1 MSTQTAA
8 ARERATHLALVET
21 IPGLRLERLVS
32 VDDLDRVREEWDA
45 FVERNGCDIYFTV
58 DWLQAWWAHYGKG
71 RTFEGLI
78 LRDGDEMVAAL
89 PFCVQRVWAGPV
101 PVRLARFVG
110 ADSTIA
116 VLSPAIVA
124 GQEEAVLQAA
134 LDHLLGDARCQAV
147 SLSPLSGESPVAGA
161 SERVA
166 GEHFRLGRSDST
178 GPHTVFKLPDS
189 FDDYLAGLGQTSRR
203 DHRRSVRQLNKAY
216 EVAFRTV
223 SGEEA
228 IDYLDGF
235 VDLHTAQ
242 WQAEGRLGHFGDWP
256 GSVEFHRDL
265 LRRMAASGRARFY
278 EITGDGRVLAIE
290 QCFVLGNRCFWRLP
304 GRDPDPELRKMG
316 LGRTS
321 AAELF
326 RILIDDGQTL
336 VEAGPGHYEYKV
348 RLGCEELALRRIVIS
363 GRSLP
368 SRLRGALLL
377 RWADFLHLAYYRVW
391 FLKVA
396 PRLKLS
402 RRPLWRPW
410 IRTRV

>member
-1 MSTQTAA
+1 MSAQSTT
-8 ARERATHLALVET
+8 AREQGAHLALVEA
-21 IPGLRLERLVS
+21 IPGLQIERLAS
-32 VDDLDRVREEWDA
+32 VDALDCVREEWDA
-45 FVERNGCDIYFTV
+45 FVERNASDIYFTV
-58 DWLQAWWAHYGKG
+58 DWLQAWWTHYGKG
-71 RTFEGLI
+71 RAFEGLMI
-78 LRDGDEMVAAL
+78 RDGDELVAVL
-89 PFCVQRVWAGPV
+89 PFCVRRVWAGPL

-116 VLSPAIVA
+116 VLTPAIAA
-124 GQEEAVLQAA
+124 GYEEPVLQAA
-134 LDHLLGDARCQAV
+134 FEHLLGEARCQAV

-161 SERVA
+161 AERVA
-166 GEHFRLGRSDST
+166 GEHFCLERSDST

-189 FDDYLAGLGQTSRR
+189 FDEYLAGLGMTSRR

-216 EVAFRTV
+216 EIAFRTV

-228 IDYLDGF
+228 IAYLDRF
-235 VDLHTAQ
+235 VELHATQ

-256 GSVEFHRDL
+256 GSVDFHRDL
-265 LRRMAASGRARFY
+265 MARMAASGRARFY

-326 RILIDDGQTL
+326 RILIDDGQTI

-348 RLGCEELALRRIVIS
+348 RLGCEELPLRRIVIS

-368 SRLRGALLL
+368 SHWRSALLL

-396 PRLKLS
+396 PRLKLN
-402 RRPLWRPW
+402 RRPLWRTW
-410 IRTRV
+410 LRTRV